1 MNEVEKNIWETLRT
15 SRERLG
21 LSIND
26 VSVATKINPRIL
38 KALEAGE
45 RDGLPPKS
53 FTRGFIRS
61 YAAYLKIDA
70 QPILDAY
77 STEVGVPSEKIN
89 DESAGRN
96 ASTGYSNDNDAPAM
110 EVPVSAGAKE
120 SQTRK
125 AFAGTNSTTASKA
138 ALIGG
143 IFVLIGVVVG
153 VKNVVDKYAQ
163 ERVIEP
169 TTIST
174 ETAVTATAPA
184 TDVEAPAAE
193 AAVPKIEESATTK
206 EENIAPAIT
215 TTPEPATAAATA
227 TPIEP
232 AKTEPTKVEVAKIE
246 PPKVEAPK
254 VEVTKAEPAKVEA
267 QKAEPPKA
275 DAPKPEVAKKEPVKA
290 EAPKVGTPQEVILEA
305 LDKVEINIR
314 IDGESSKKLTL
325 NPESVH
331 TIKAKSSIE
340 IEVSDGGM
348 VNVIHNGR
356 ERGVP
361 GDLGK
366 SAKLK
371 YP

>member
-1 MNEVEKNIWETLRT
+1 MNELEKNAWETLRT

-77 STEVGVPSEKIN
+77 SPEDVSSNGKASEKANGADNHIA
-89 DESAGRN
+89 SA
-96 ASTGYSNDNDAPAM
+96 NDATEFRTSTM
-110 EVPVSAGAKE
+110 DVSVSAGAKD

-125 AFAGTNSTTASKA
+125 TFAGTNSTAASKA
-138 ALIGG
+138 ALVGG
-143 IFVLIGVVVG
+143 LLVLIGVVVG

-169 TTIST
+169 PPTLT
-174 ETAVTATAPA
+174 EAPVTATEPA
-184 TDVEAPAAE
+184 TETPGDASAVETKTAD
-193 AAVPKIEESATTK
+193 TK
-206 EENIAPAIT
+206 EEGTAPAENPAT
-215 TTPEPATAAATA
+215 VAAATPEPAAVPAAT
-227 TPIEP
+227 P
-232 AKTEPTKVEVAKIE
+232 PTEVAKVE
-246 PPKVEAPK
+246 PP
-254 VEVTKAEPAKVEA
+254 KAEPAKVE
-267 QKAEPPKA
+267 PPK
-275 DAPKPEVAKKEPVKA
+275 PEPVKA
-290 EAPKVGTPQEVILEA
+290 EAPKVEVAKKETPKTDAPKAAVPQEVILEA
-305 LDKVEINIR
+305 LDKVDVSIR